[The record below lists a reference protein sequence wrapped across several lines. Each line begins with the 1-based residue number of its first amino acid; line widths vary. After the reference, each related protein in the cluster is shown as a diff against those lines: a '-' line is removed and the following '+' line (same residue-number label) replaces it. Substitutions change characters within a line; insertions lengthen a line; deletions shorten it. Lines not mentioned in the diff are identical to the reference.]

1 MELTPCK
8 SSHIAGAEYLSG
20 DRVMLIRYH
29 DGALYARLDV
39 APGQY
44 VGFMAAAS
52 KGKFVNAM
60 LNRAIL
66 ISKRK
71 EGAEIEEVT
80 ERGAA
85 EGQAAAPLNVLDGE
99 ADPCCR
105 QKIKQAF
112 ASWGVG
118 SIRFGSAWECP
129 ACGTCFMPEMVGPVR
144 NWRIQLSVAVV
155 RR

>member
-44 VGFMAAAS
+44 IGFMAAAS

-60 LNRAIL
+60 SNRAIL

-71 EGAEIEEVT
+71 EGADIEEVT
-80 ERGAA
+80 ERGAV
-85 EGQAAAPLNVLDGE
+85 EGQAAAPLNVVDEEASPCCKRALKSTF
-99 ADPCCR
+99 ADPYLVRGPRAMC
-105 QKIKQAF
+105 A
-112 ASWGVG
+112 
-118 SIRFGSAWECP
+118 E
-129 ACGTCFMPEMVGPVR
+129 CGTEFRPEMVGSVR
-144 NWRIQLSVAVV
+144 HWRITLAVAVV

>member
-44 VGFMAAAS
+44 IGFMAAAS

-60 LNRAIL
+60 SNRAIL

-71 EGAEIEEVT
+71 EGADIEEVT
-80 ERGAA
+80 ERGAV
-85 EGQAAAPLNVLDGE
+85 EGQAAAPLNVVDEEASPGCKRALKSTF
-99 ADPCCR
+99 ADPYL
-105 QKIKQAF
+105 
-112 ASWGVG
+112 
-118 SIRFGSAWECP
+118 
-129 ACGTCFMPEMVGPVR
+129 VR
-144 NWRIQLSVAVV
+144 GQIPDTFCAH
-155 RR
+155 